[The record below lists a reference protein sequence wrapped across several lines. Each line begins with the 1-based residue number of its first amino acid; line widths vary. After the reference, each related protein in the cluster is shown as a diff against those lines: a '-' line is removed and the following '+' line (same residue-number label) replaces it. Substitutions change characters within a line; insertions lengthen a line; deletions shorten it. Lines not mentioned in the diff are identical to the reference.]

1 MLAIIF
7 IEQAFQSEEGFGFW
21 FVCLFFFFSVD
32 AEAFLQ
38 LAMKDIKFRG
48 LKAELIFMQI

>member
-21 FVCLFFFFSVD
+21 FVCLFVFSVD
-32 AEAFLQ
+32 AETFLQ